1 MEQKTMPQNIQ
12 ELKQMIL
19 EVVNEINNSVPE
31 VSDEEQE
38 EIEKLHGKALEE
50 AYNPEDYVRI

>member
-1 MEQKTMPQNIQ
+1 MPQNIQ
-12 ELKQMIL
+12 ELKQIIL